1 MKRIFGLILSLVILI
16 AVSRRSSAE
25 SADSLNMMTDT
36 VIIEDP
42 VYQGPDTV
50 VVLPQYIFRN
60 DNCGRIL
67 SRMIDSMAYHD
78 QFKHLNLT
86 RQDHGPYFLY
96 FINPKTISAEIIDKF
111 VGCYIC
117 EATGEPVLI
126 GDFNNMELERVSM
139 VPGTKSILVKL
150 RKGGG
155 IFLDMREY
163 RAGIKIT
170 ALGEMKLYLTVWP
183 YNTIRE
189 SPKDWKHFQWLDDE
203 EFNEDESPF

>member
-16 AVSRRSSAE
+16 AISGRSSAE
-25 SADSLNMMTDT
+25 SADTLNTMIDT
-36 VIIEDP
+36 VIIESIT
-42 VYQGPDTV
+42 YQGPDTI

-60 DNCGRIL
+60 DKRGRIL
-67 SRMIDSMAYHD
+67 SRMIDSIAYHD

-117 EATGEPVLI
+117 EATGEPVLV
-126 GDFNNMELERVSM
+126 GDFNNLELERVSM
-139 VPGTKSILVKL
+139 VSGTKNIIVKV
-150 RKGGG
+150 RRGGG

-189 SPKDWKHFQWLDDE
+189 SPEDWKHFQWIDDE
-203 EFNEDESPF
+203 EFNEDELSF

>member
-1 MKRIFGLILSLVILI
+1 MKCIFGLILSLVILI
-16 AVSRRSSAE
+16 AISRRSSAE
-25 SADSLNMMTDT
+25 SADTLNTMIDT
-36 VIIEDP
+36 VIIESMA
-42 VYQGPDTV
+42 YQGPDTI

-60 DNCGRIL
+60 DKRGRIL

-78 QFKHLNLT
+78 QLKYLNLT
-86 RQDHGPYFLY
+86 RQDHGSWFLY
-96 FINPKTISAEIIDKF
+96 LINHKTISTELIDKL

-117 EATGEPVLI
+117 EATGEPVLV
-126 GDFNNMELERVSM
+126 GDFNNPELERVSM
-139 VPGTKSILVKL
+139 VSGTKNIIVKV
-150 RKGGG
+150 RRGGG

-189 SPKDWKHFQWLDDE
+189 SPEDWKHFQWIDDE
-203 EFNEDESPF
+203 EFNEDELSF